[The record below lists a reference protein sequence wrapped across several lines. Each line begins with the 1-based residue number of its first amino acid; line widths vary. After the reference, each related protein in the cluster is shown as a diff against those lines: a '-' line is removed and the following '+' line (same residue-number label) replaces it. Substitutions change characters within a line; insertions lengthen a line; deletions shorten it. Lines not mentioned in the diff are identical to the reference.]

1 MKNKGHELLC
11 RSRCLHPGDAKT
23 QRQNV
28 AHIKCF
34 QEHFPSRRRCV
45 VRKNTYNG
53 AGGSKL
59 GPTHIFII
67 EHVILGNDVLNFIDS
82 VIGLGFREGALLAE
96 QGNVERSCTPKLL
109 MENLQVIAK
118 KKRIVLFTF
127 RRNTTTWRNT
137 NDRYLMSHLPKLWSS
152 TYYFP
157 PSRAINSDLCDAN
170 EKILWV

>member
-1 MKNKGHELLC
+1 MNYCAEGGVSMGTPK
-11 RSRCLHPGDAKT
+11 

-34 QEHFPSRRRCV
+34 QEHFQSRRRCA

-53 AGGSKL
+53 ASGSKL

-67 EHVILGNDVLNFIDS
+67 EHVVLGNDVLNFIDS

-118 KKRIVLFTF
+118 KK
-127 RRNTTTWRNT
+127 
-137 NDRYLMSHLPKLWSS
+137 
-152 TYYFP
+152 
-157 PSRAINSDLCDAN
+157 
-170 EKILWV
+170 

>member
-1 MKNKGHELLC
+1 MNYCAEAGV
-11 RSRCLHPGDAKT
+11 SIQGTQKT

-28 AHIKCF
+28 AHVKCF
-34 QEHFPSRRRCV
+34 QEHFPSRRRCA

-67 EHVILGNDVLNFIDS
+67 EHVVLGNDVLNFIDG

-118 KKRIVLFTF
+118 KKKNCII
-127 RRNTTTWRNT
+127 
-137 NDRYLMSHLPKLWSS
+137 
-152 TYYFP
+152 YFQEDHD
-157 PSRAINSDLCDAN
+157 NLK
-170 EKILWV
+170 EHK